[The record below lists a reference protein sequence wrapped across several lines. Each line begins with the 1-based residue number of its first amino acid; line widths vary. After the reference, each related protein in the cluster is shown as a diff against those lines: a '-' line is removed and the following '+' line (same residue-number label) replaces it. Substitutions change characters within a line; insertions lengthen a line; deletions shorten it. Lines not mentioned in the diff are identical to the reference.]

1 VLACQADRSRPLRGW
16 VSVAL
21 CSTGQKNSLRNPQ
34 LLKLSSRV
42 RRTFPRSSRP
52 LLVGVSCIDPH
63 ALHGRFAFELP
74 PPTFVCPHQFD
85 ELVPVA
91 LISCLFILPDDLFRV
106 GHLAEPGLPYT
117 PLVPDFVPARH
128 AFSYHESRWK
138 NGSPFSTKG
147 APPIPAS
154 LTFLLLSR
162 RLLQFAA
169 REHNLTNF

>member
-1 VLACQADRSRPLRGW
+1 M
-16 VSVAL
+16 AL
-21 CSTGQKNSLRNPQ
+21 YSTGQKVLLRNPQ

-63 ALHGRFAFELP
+63 ALHGCFAFELP

-91 LISCLFILPDDLFRV
+91 IISCLFILPNDLFRV

-117 PLVPDFVPARH
+117 PLVSDFVPARH
-128 AFSYHESRWK
+128 AFSYHEREPIF
-138 NGSPFSTKG
+138 NKG
-147 APPIPAS
+147 R
-154 LTFLLLSR
+154 T
-162 RLLQFAA
+162 AA
-169 REHNLTNF
+169 RMSAGARYCYSPLALGFAFQKCSV

>member
-1 VLACQADRSRPLRGW
+1 PRPLRA
-16 VSVAL
+16 S
-21 CSTGQKNSLRNPQ
+21 R
-34 LLKLSSRV
+34 RV
-42 RRTFPRSSRP
+42 RRPFPRRSRRLQDTGDIP
-52 LLVGVSCIDPH
+52 VRWGVSCIDPH
-63 ALHGRFAFELP
+63 ALHGCFAFELP

-91 LISCLFILPDDLFRV
+91 IISCLFILPNDLFRV